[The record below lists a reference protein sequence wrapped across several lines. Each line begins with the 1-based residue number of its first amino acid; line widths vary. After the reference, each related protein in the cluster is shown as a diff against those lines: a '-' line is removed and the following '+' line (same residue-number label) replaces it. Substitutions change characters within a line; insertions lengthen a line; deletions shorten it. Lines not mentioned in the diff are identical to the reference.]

1 MSFHTKFMYNL
12 LNYGDSVCAR
22 AIFNVSVDDVILVTR
37 SSNSRTNS
45 RRTTGPTPFALSLP

>member
-22 AIFNVSVDDVILVTR
+22 AILNISVDDVILVIVC
-37 SSNSRTNS
+37 SNSRTNS
-45 RRTTGPTPFALSLP
+45 RRSMGPTPFVLS

>member
-22 AIFNVSVDDVILVTR
+22 AILNISVDDVILVTR

-45 RRTTGPTPFALSLP
+45 RRTTGPTPFVLS